1 MSVYPRQGQARFVEL
16 GGGVLSYVNLS
27 NLSEDGWWG
36 VRVGRQ
42 VQVTWT
48 RGSGFYFHHGMGM
61 ECDRDW
67 LQAWRGWI
75 VA

>member
-1 MSVYPRQGQARFVEL
+1 MYA
-16 GGGVLSYVNLS
+16 Y
-27 NLSEDGWWG
+27 LSEDAWWG

-67 LQAWRGWI
+67 LQAWRCWI
-75 VA
+75 VAS